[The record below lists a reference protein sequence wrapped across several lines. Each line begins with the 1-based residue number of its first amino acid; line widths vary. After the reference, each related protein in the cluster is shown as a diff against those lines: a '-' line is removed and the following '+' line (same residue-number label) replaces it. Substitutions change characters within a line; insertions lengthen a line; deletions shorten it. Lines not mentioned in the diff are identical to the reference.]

1 MLSVLSGWVTSRADG
16 PICFSSQP
24 QSQVHWGKR
33 VDLARKPSR
42 LTKFLSDYHTGPEC
56 SREPVWVFPPSDE
69 RIFRM
74 ISGTESP
81 PSHDT
86 AELRQK
92 QLTQRLGVMPVRRSK
107 ASNLKWSTWKK
118 RLGMRGEATPQ

>member
-1 MLSVLSGWVTSRADG
+1 
-16 PICFSSQP
+16 
-24 QSQVHWGKR
+24 
-33 VDLARKPSR
+33 
-42 LTKFLSDYHTGPEC
+42 
-56 SREPVWVFPPSDE
+56 
-69 RIFRM
+69 M

-92 QLTQRLGVMPVRRSK
+92 ELTQRLGVMPVRRSK
-107 ASNLKWSTWKK
+107 AGNLKWSTWKK